1 MDINTFSEDLLQALA
16 KTRLIQRV
24 TLQTEGPIVNGYAY
38 VREDV
43 YLRFYYNENTDTM
56 AFALI
61 AEQQRIWG
69 IDHDNLRG
77 WHIHPAGSPTSH
89 VKIES
94 MSVPEIVLQLEKI
107 ILMI

>member
-38 VREDV
+38 MREDV

-69 IDHDNLRG
+69 IDHDNQRG
-77 WHIHPAGSPTSH
+77 WHNHPADSPTNH
-89 VKIES
+89 VKIDS
-94 MSVPEIVLQLEKI
+94 LSVPEIVSQLEKI